1 MYLFYPYVEK
11 VWGEPRL
18 AQQGLSTFWLRVLKA
33 CKCPKDQMNPGCNFN
48 NLVITLLYDQQWV
61 WGRTVRM
68 AARFQ
73 ERIVSDAGVKSS
85 NPLGDHLSGL
95 VAYGRGSGFVSHEA
109 PQLNTP
115 LHSFTDSK
123 GKFWDWSFANGS
135 TFNQLLKKEFQKVCG
150 GQCAMIFL
158 FSLSGPLGTSV
169 NAPMDRFDLSLGQLS
184 PNTSLVVDINGTEYG
199 NKYPHMIPVQM
210 CIDTFSQP
218 QALARLSQVPP
229 VRLVQIYFE
238 CTSKVSAALMASIG
252 NAAAAAR
259 LYVGLSWAAFGV
271 LFAFFLRFRA
281 KQTRE
286 VVMTQHT
293 KADLEAAQAQI
304 RNELI
309 WEELK
314 ELRAEFVRQKTSPES
329 FLFSRL
335 DNFKPLFY
343 EQHGTPGPEDQ
354 EALERVGAEISHRL
368 HQAKQADDKG
378 SAAAYHDGDR
388 IQPHQRVSITLPV
401 PSPAHT
407 FHVTKRQSFTRMRDD
422 DQASSDGRRASR
434 RLSSHPMGF
443 VLSSTQPR
451 SRASLVSSLVRGG
464 SVADIHQL

>member
-1 MYLFYPYVEK
+1 V
-11 VWGEPRL
+11 
-18 AQQGLSTFWLRVLKA
+18 VL
-33 CKCPKDQMNPGCNFN
+33 
-48 NLVITLLYDQQWV
+48 
-61 WGRTVRM
+61 
-68 AARFQ
+68 
-73 ERIVSDAGVKSS
+73 
-85 NPLGDHLSGL
+85 
-95 VAYGRGSGFVSHEA
+95 
-109 PQLNTP
+109 
-115 LHSFTDSK
+115 
-123 GKFWDWSFANGS
+123 
-135 TFNQLLKKEFQKVCG
+135 
-150 GQCAMIFL
+150 
-158 FSLSGPLGTSV
+158 
-169 NAPMDRFDLSLGQLS
+169 
-184 PNTSLVVDINGTEYG
+184 
-199 NKYPHMIPVQM
+199 
-210 CIDTFSQP
+210 
-218 QALARLSQVPP
+218 
-229 VRLVQIYFE
+229 
-238 CTSKVSAALMASIG
+238 
-252 NAAAAAR
+252 
-259 LYVGLSWAAFGV
+259 
-271 LFAFFLRFRA
+271 
-281 KQTRE
+281 
-286 VVMTQHT
+286 TQHT

-434 RLSSHPMGF
+434 RLSSHPMGI